1 MCGIYASLTKRP
13 LSKKVVDEIH
23 STQIHRG
30 PDGFGETFIET
41 NMAMHVSLL
50 HQRLSIIDENGG
62 SQPFNSNCMN
72 YTIVFNGE
80 IFNYKELRNLLKER
94 GVQFRSRNSDTE
106 VLLYMYIIFGVKM
119 FSYLRGMW
127 SFVIYDRLREVL
139 FCARDSTL
147 R

>member
-80 IFNYKELRNLLKER
+80 IFNHRLLRIEMEKN
-94 GVQFRSRNSDTE
+94 GIIFNSNHSDTE
-106 VLLYMYIIFGVKM
+106 VVLNGL
-119 FSYLRGMW
+119 
-127 SFVIYDRLREVL
+127 SF
-139 FCARDSTL
+139 
-147 R
+147 

>member
-50 HQRLSIIDENGG
+50 HQRLSI
-62 SQPFNSNCMN
+62 
-72 YTIVFNGE
+72 
-80 IFNYKELRNLLKER
+80 
-94 GVQFRSRNSDTE
+94 
-106 VLLYMYIIFGVKM
+106 
-119 FSYLRGMW
+119 
-127 SFVIYDRLREVL
+127 
-139 FCARDSTL
+139 
-147 R
+147 